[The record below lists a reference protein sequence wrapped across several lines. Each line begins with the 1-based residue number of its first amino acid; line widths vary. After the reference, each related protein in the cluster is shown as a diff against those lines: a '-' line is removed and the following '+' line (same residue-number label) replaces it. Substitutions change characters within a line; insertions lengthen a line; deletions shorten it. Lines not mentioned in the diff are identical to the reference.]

1 MATSLTSTAR
11 SFVWTRVKKSHGL
24 TKLFWLIVLAAGT
37 IVPILG
43 VERTKH
49 IFQTEVVARVKQMFP
64 GGGPDVAASIPGGD
78 ASSPIRVYFTT
89 IQLPADQSAI
99 AKAVVGYVDHTEKT
113 LDVCALELNNKV
125 ICDAIVSCRSA
136 TLNVRVRC
144 VTDNLIKTRSTAS
157 RGLKAVNVP
166 IVDDKRPGA
175 LMHDKFMIF
184 DGAAVWTGS
193 MNFTENCAYH
203 NNNNGIYFDDRNLA
217 ANYETK
223 FNWMFDKHKFGS
235 APSHTDKIPNPIVTL
250 RDGTVVE
257 NYFATHDKVASH
269 VIDAVDA
276 STRSLHFLAFSFT
289 HDGISKAM
297 LTRARANVEV
307 KGVFEKSETHNNY
320 SEFARMGKAGPPV
333 EVYTD
338 GNPPHEHH
346 LLHHKVIVIDGKK
359 TIAGSFNFSTNA
371 DKSNDENLVII
382 HSPEV
387 SKLFEE
393 EFQRIFGAAKKM
405 HGGGTTTTRWWIG
418 DFPHVS
424 SKRLAAT
431 RSTRSGAPTGL
442 STRRVLTS

>member
-1 MATSLTSTAR
+1 MATSLPSSAR
-11 SFVWTRVKKSHGL
+11 SFIWQRVKKSHGL

-49 IFQTEVVARVKQMFP
+49 ILQTEVVARVKQMFP

-89 IQLPADQSAI
+89 IQLPAEQSAI
-99 AKAVVGYVDHTEKT
+99 AKAVVGYVDQTQRT
-113 LDVCALELNNKV
+113 LDVCAFELNNKV
-125 ICDAIVSCRSA
+125 ICDAIVRA
-136 TLNVRVRC
+136 AKRNVKVRC
-144 VTDNLIKTRSTAS
+144 VTETDYLKDTEYGIKA
-157 RGLKAVNVP
+157 LKEINVP

-193 MNFTENCAYH
+193 MNFTENCAYK

-393 EFQRIFGAAKKM
+393 EFQRNFGAAKKM
-405 HGGGTTTTRWWIG
+405 NGGGALTMVDWQLPTR
-418 DFPHVS
+418 
-424 SKRLAAT
+424 
-431 RSTRSGAPTGL
+431 
-442 STRRVLTS
+442 